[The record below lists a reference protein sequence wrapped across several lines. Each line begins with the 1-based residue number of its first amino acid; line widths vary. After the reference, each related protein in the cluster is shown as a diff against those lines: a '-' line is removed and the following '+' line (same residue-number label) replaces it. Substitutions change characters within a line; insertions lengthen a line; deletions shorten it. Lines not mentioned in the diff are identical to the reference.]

1 MYSIMYKQIVNPAT
15 GRKVSVDGKIGKQ
28 VLQQYKEQIGGNFLK
43 RLNIGRI
50 RSNNR
55 TVNTTLKSDRHCLT
69 EIPSGA
75 EEKCYEKYTDNLHLK
90 VQDEK
95 AACKRLKANN
105 PKFRLR
111 DEYKGG
117 YGTQCQTKLKY
128 KLGLARDSLEKGV
141 DNLGQVTVRGLGNL
155 RETTDSQ
162 FQFFG
167 NKAKQ
172 GFNYLKN
179 TLRINQNQLLAD
191 IERTLINLSK
201 YNNCLSKDGS
211 GTILTSKK
219 RCKNLKCGIV
229 YDSTSTDGRVNN
241 CQRDLKILLSKY
253 MQQKYSLEDLKTYLQ
268 RSKHENLIEASQL
281 LKNML
286 KQKDTET
293 VQQSGC
299 QKFKVTDSKLMAVAG
314 KEIKICIKEG
324 KAEDPCSK
332 CDIVSN
338 SGVRLPDEQFKC
350 RSKIQNGGDRNNVYI
365 KNKKNASKK
374 NTASKKKHND
384 SKNNNRR

>member
-75 EEKCYEKYTDNLHLK
+75 EEKCYETYENHPTEK
-90 VQDEK
+90 V
-95 AACKRLKANN
+95 ACNRLKANN

-111 DEYKGG
+111 DESKGG
-117 YGTQCQTKLKY
+117 YGTKCQTKLKY

-141 DNLGQVTVRGLGNL
+141 DNLGQVTVRGLRNL
-155 RETTDSQ
+155 RKTTDSQ

-179 TLRINQNQLLAD
+179 TVNINQNQLLAD

-211 GTILTSKK
+211 GTISTSKK
-219 RCKNLKCGIV
+219 DCKNLKCGIV

-241 CQRDLKILLSKY
+241 CQRDLIILLSNY
-253 MQQKYSLEDLKTYLQ
+253 RQQKYSLEDLKTYLQ

-314 KEIKICIKEG
+314 NEIKICIKEG

-332 CDIVSN
+332 CDIVN
-338 SGVRLPDEQFKC
+338 NNGVRVAGDQFKC
-350 RSKIQNGGDRNNVYI
+350 SSKIQKGGKRRNVYI

>member
-179 TLRINQNQLLAD
+179 T
-191 IERTLINLSK
+191 
-201 YNNCLSKDGS
+201 
-211 GTILTSKK
+211 
-219 RCKNLKCGIV
+219 
-229 YDSTSTDGRVNN
+229 
-241 CQRDLKILLSKY
+241 
-253 MQQKYSLEDLKTYLQ
+253 
-268 RSKHENLIEASQL
+268 
-281 LKNML
+281 
-286 KQKDTET
+286 
-293 VQQSGC
+293 
-299 QKFKVTDSKLMAVAG
+299 
-314 KEIKICIKEG
+314 
-324 KAEDPCSK
+324 
-332 CDIVSN
+332 
-338 SGVRLPDEQFKC
+338 
-350 RSKIQNGGDRNNVYI
+350 
-365 KNKKNASKK
+365 
-374 NTASKKKHND
+374 
-384 SKNNNRR
+384 